1 MNGAKAALAA
11 LLMAGVAATSPAM
24 AGSEQNAQ
32 QQQQTTTQAD
42 PPADAGFCD
51 AYGTGYQRV
60 PGTDTCVKI
69 GGHVQMTV
77 ESHGN

>member
-1 MNGAKAALAA
+1 MNGAKAVLAA
-11 LLMAGVAATSPAM
+11 LLVAGVAATSPAI

-32 QQQQTTTQAD
+32 QQQQTTMQAD

-77 ESHGN
+77 ESRGN